1 MKCHH
6 ESCEEPSRA
15 RGWCIRHYHLMAYNH
30 RVPFTRKL
38 WDRWLARLNGSE
50 QDNLENQYL
59 AQGIAQ
65 FRATLAKREPA
76 L

>member
-1 MKCHH
+1 MKCHY
-6 ESCEEPSRA
+6 EGCTEAARA
-15 RGWCIRHYHLMAYNH
+15 KGWCLRHYAVMAYNH
-30 RVPFTRKL
+30 RVPFTRKH
-38 WDRWLARLNGSE
+38 WDRWLARLNGLE
-50 QDNLENQYL
+50 ADNQENQYL